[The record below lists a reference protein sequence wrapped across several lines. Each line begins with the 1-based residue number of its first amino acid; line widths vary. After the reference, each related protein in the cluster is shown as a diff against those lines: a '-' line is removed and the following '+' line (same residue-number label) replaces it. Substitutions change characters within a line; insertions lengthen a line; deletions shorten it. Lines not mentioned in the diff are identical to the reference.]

1 MNPNQPVFAGISAA
15 SLITSAATLLL
26 LVVGDQLLRRWLR
39 RRAIAAEGHAAG
51 ASPGSRG
58 GFVPWAGELLRS
70 LIGPSALLLWTY
82 GLHFAIATPLPEA
95 DLGGIGVKLLAMVD
109 WLRGMLTLVALVW
122 ALARLGRV
130 IENRLAGA
138 ARRTAADWDDLL
150 LPLLGSA
157 ARLMLPLL
165 AVLLA
170 APTLGIS
177 PGLRSLLQNLLSVVL
192 IGCFAFLLMKAVDAG
207 TELLLSRYRIDVP
220 DNLEA
225 RAVHTQVTV
234 LRKVGMVAIGLFA
247 VASMLMVFE
256 PVRRLGATLLASA
269 GVAGIMLGFAAQRS
283 IATLLAGFQIAMTQ
297 PIRVNDVV
305 IVEGEWGRI
314 EEITL
319 TYVVVAIWD
328 QRRLVL
334 PINYFIE
341 QPFQNWTRSS
351 AEILGTVFLHVDYT
365 VPLAELRE

>member
-1 MNPNQPVFAGISAA
+1 
-15 SLITSAATLLL
+15 
-26 LVVGDQLLRRWLR
+26 
-39 RRAIAAEGHAAG
+39 
-51 ASPGSRG
+51 
-58 GFVPWAGELLRS
+58 
-70 LIGPSALLLWTY
+70 
-82 GLHFAIATPLPEA
+82 
-95 DLGGIGVKLLAMVD
+95 
-109 WLRGMLTLVALVW
+109 MLTLVALAW

-234 LRKVGMVAIGLFA
+234 LRKVAMVAIGLFA

-365 VPLAELRE
+365 VPLAELRSEFERLVRASPLWDGRVQGVQVTDAKESTLELRCLASAADASKAWGLRCELREKLVDWMQRNHPESLPRARAMVSTMGSARGSGVLQPAT